1 MTEAPEICSFTPL
14 GEFLLSATRREVDP
28 DALSGFISRA
38 VEHGINLAP
47 FVRHAFGIRVPLAP
61 NTKQKKYPKPK
72 ICAEQNRVQTC
83 RECCLDTNKGE
94 QDEMLLAWNSSAS

>member
-14 GEFLLSATRREVDP
+14 GEFLLSASRREIDP

-61 NTKQKKYPKPK
+61 NTKQKKYS
-72 ICAEQNRVQTC
+72 T
-83 RECCLDTNKGE
+83 
-94 QDEMLLAWNSSAS
+94 